1 MRDFEQQRA
10 PRGVKTALS
19 LGAGALFVTGFVL
32 GAFFDRVS
40 LGVLLF
46 ALGAILFAVRGYLS
60 TGDKAVAAVLIFVA
74 LTAIG
79 AQAIIFFL
87 GP

>member
-1 MRDFEQQRA
+1 MRDFEEQRG
-10 PRGVKTALS
+10 PHGLKLALS
-19 LGAGALFVTGFVL
+19 LGSVTLFVVGFVL
-32 GAFFDRVS
+32 GAFLGRVT

-46 ALGAILFAVRGYLS
+46 AVGAILFAVRGYLS
-60 TGDKAVAAVLIFVA
+60 TGDKAVSGVLIFVA

-79 AQAIIFFL
+79 IQAIIFFL